1 MSTAVAAPVIDLG
14 VLRQRHAEYR
24 RAVPFPHVVLRSLF
38 DDDLLEQVASEF
50 SAFDAMG
57 TQFVEDQSIK
67 SAESRWEHF
76 GPATR
81 RLIGELHSQPVLES
95 LSTLTGIADLLP
107 DPYLFGGGQH
117 QIRRDGYLRVHADF
131 NRHPRVALERRLNLL
146 IYLNRHWD
154 DAWGGQLE
162 LWDREMQ
169 RAVVEVAPRFN
180 TTVVFTTTSTSFHGH
195 PTPLRCPEGVT
206 RKSIALYYYT
216 AVRDTVGAALPHST
230 LWQARAGESAPRRH
244 RVAEASRYFRAGAKE
259 LAPERLVRWARRSRR
274 H

>member
-1 MSTAVAAPVIDLG
+1 MSMAVAAPVIDLG
-14 VLRQRHAEYR
+14 ALRERRAEYR
-24 RAVPFPHVVLRSLF
+24 RAVPFPHVVLRSVL

-50 SAFDAMG
+50 PALDEMG
-57 TQFVEDQSIK
+57 TQFVEDESIK
-67 SAESRWEHF
+67 SAESRWERF

-81 RLIGELHSQPVLES
+81 RLLGELHSEPVLES
-95 LSTLTGIADLLP
+95 LSTLTGVADLLP

-131 NRHPRVALERRLNLL
+131 NRHRRVALERRLNLL
-146 IYLNRHWD
+146 VYLNRDWD

-169 RAVVEVAPRFN
+169 RAVVTVAPRFN
-180 TTVVFTTTSTSFHGH
+180 TLVVFTTTSTSFHGH
-195 PTPLRCPEGVT
+195 PTPLCCPPGVT

-216 AVRDTVGAALPHST
+216 ALRDGSGAALPHST
-230 LWQARAGESAPRRH
+230 LWQARAGEPEPRR
-244 RVAEASRYFRAGAKE
+244 RRFIEASRYFRAGA
-259 LAPERLVRWARRSRR
+259 RSSRRSGWCNERARMRR